1 MRFMRLGLAL
11 ATLSLVLPACASYDH
26 GYRGGYASLD
36 YDAYYDDG
44 YGPFYDGYWGD
55 DGGFYYRNGP
65 GRPFGR
71 DGGDHFHHGPGGGFH
86 GVHTSGGFHG
96 GHGGGGH
103 GGGGHG
109 GGRG

>member
-11 ATLSLVLPACASYDH
+11 ATLSLALPACASYDR
-26 GYRGGYASLD
+26 GYRSGYASLD
-36 YDAYYDDG
+36 YDAYYDDA

-55 DGGFYYRNGP
+55 DGGFYYRSGR

-71 DGGDHFHHGPGGGFH
+71 DGGDHFHHSPGGGFH
-86 GVHTSGGFHG
+86 GVHSSGGFHG
-96 GHGGGGH
+96 GGH
-103 GGGGHG
+103 AGGGHG